1 MSGLGM
7 DAIGHSEWMD
17 RRARLVGL
25 FGSVARVVTYAALHE
40 RFASGADF
48 NACYSRLCT
57 C

>member
-1 MSGLGM
+1 M

-40 RFASGADF
+40 RFASSADF